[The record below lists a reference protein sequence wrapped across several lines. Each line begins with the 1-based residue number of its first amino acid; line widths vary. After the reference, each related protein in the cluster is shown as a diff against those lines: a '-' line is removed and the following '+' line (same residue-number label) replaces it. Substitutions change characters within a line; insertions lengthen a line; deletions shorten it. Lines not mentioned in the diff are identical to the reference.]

1 MLAIG
6 FFNGW
11 GGYSRVALYG
21 DGMRVWH
28 ILVSLVLILS
38 SGLGILVMAGEVRN
52 LPWPPLR
59 AELTVQEFPLPPDMG
74 VDNARVAGFMAK
86 ELQQRLDD
94 DIAIRLSL
102 KPDIVKKVKDIVLPR
117 LMNVVVVQSMM
128 HEIPELSALLDLG
141 AFRRTVI
148 GTITSANAA
157 DDVALTV
164 PGALLAAV
172 DGKKVKV
179 TTTST
184 GMAALELGP
193 MTAGQTRQVTLWLDD
208 SATGIDL
215 GQSILLGAAGGQ
227 RGSVLLWGDRGWF
240 GADVE
245 ALRWSRWLIGANLAL
260 VLAFGLASLIFP
272 VLTRR
277 QDRVDTAP
285 APLA

>member
-11 GGYSRVALYG
+11 GGYSRMTLYG

-74 VDNARVAGFMAK
+74 VDNGRVAGFMAK

-94 DIAIRLSL
+94 DIAIRMSL
-102 KPDIVKKVKDIVLPR
+102 KPDVVKKVKDIVLPR

-141 AFRRTVI
+141 SFRRTVI

-164 PGALLAAV
+164 PGARLAAV
-172 DGKKVKV
+172 DGQKVKV

-184 GMAALELGP
+184 GMAALELGS
-193 MTAGQTRQVTLWLDD
+193 MTAGQTHQVILWLDD
-208 SATGIDL
+208 SATGVDL
-215 GQSILLGAAGGQ
+215 GQSILLGATDGQ

-245 ALRWSRWLIGANLAL
+245 ALRWARWLIGANLAL
-260 VLAFGLASLIFP
+260 VLVFGLASLLLP
-272 VLTRR
+272 ALTRR
-277 QDRVDTAP
+277 QDRVGTSP
-285 APLA
+285 ASLA